1 MAATPRISSCN
12 LHRFKLHFC
21 SHCFIPLLCFYSS
34 TTLLIVRFHKVCVA
48 LSLQMMVATLQCAL
62 LVVYKLNNRCR
73 VTHHHRLW
81 KRLLDCSL
89 AGRYSLFKS
98 WFQNWI
104 PGGKFHTLFNYSQL
118 TTNGTILLGCWCWSS
133 ELRSVQVTSWWEK
146 AVLYFFYLLYASGAF
161 PGIWESVVQRF
172 INCPSLASMS
182 VSSFRNGCAIA
193 SESMQ
198 WGRLETA
205 VNYWDAVAIAVLRSY
220 SAMSKYNRLQCWPV
234 WQAVTVRGTH
244 VHTAHFP
251 SFMVPNTFIKS
262 EN

>member
-1 MAATPRISSCN
+1 MRVLWLWKILKCRFAPRKMSFFFFYHKSFLCISKVDLQDYLSAWWVCSLANQMAATPRISSCN

-21 SHCFIPLLCFYSS
+21 SQCFISLLCFYSS

-62 LVVYKLNNRCR
+62 LVVYKLNNRCQM
-73 VTHHHRLW
+73 THHHRLW

-89 AGRYSLFKS
+89 AERYSLFKS

-118 TTNGTILLGCWCWSS
+118 ITNGTILLGCWCWSS

-161 PGIWESVVQRF
+161 PGI
-172 INCPSLASMS
+172 
-182 VSSFRNGCAIA
+182 
-193 SESMQ
+193 
-198 WGRLETA
+198 
-205 VNYWDAVAIAVLRSY
+205 
-220 SAMSKYNRLQCWPV
+220 
-234 WQAVTVRGTH
+234 
-244 VHTAHFP
+244 
-251 SFMVPNTFIKS
+251 
-262 EN
+262 